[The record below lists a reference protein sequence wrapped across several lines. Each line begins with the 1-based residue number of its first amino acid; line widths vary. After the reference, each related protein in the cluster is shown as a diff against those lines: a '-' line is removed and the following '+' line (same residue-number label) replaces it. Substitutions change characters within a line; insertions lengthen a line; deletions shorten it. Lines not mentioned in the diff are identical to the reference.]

1 MPNCCNCSYGKNI
14 YAEGDNND
22 FLSDGNIEMNGLGAE
37 MVNAMVKGVTV
48 TIEGEVGW
56 NGKNIQQQRTQ
67 QAMLWR
73 VVMMV
78 KPALYCYC

>member
-1 MPNCCNCSYGKNI
+1 
-14 YAEGDNND
+14 
-22 FLSDGNIEMNGLGAE
+22 MNGLGAA

-78 KPALYCYC
+78 RPPLHCTGAEVDNIISISTIFVYR

>member
-1 MPNCCNCSYGKNI
+1 
-14 YAEGDNND
+14 
-22 FLSDGNIEMNGLGAE
+22 MNGLGAA

-78 KPALYCYC
+78 RQPLVQLLLLKLTICFILNFLDLNCVEI